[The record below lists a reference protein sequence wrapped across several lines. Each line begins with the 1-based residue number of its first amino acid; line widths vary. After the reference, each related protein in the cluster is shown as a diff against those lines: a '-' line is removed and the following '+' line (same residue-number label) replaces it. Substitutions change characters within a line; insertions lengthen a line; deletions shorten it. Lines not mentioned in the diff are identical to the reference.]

1 MSCAR
6 DEASAVFM
14 YHADQIIG
22 VTHNGVIC
30 DECNKSNI
38 KGSRWKCSRTNVN
51 VGARQGKLPKA
62 AYGFWEDAVVK
73 RGPDWEWGSQDGG
86 NGKTGKIKKLYN
98 WKCSQLDGE
107 GNGAT
112 VQWDES
118 RVCTNYRI
126 GANGKVD
133 VIAVRP
139 TAIGPYYKQ
148 HLPII
153 DKDLLH
159 STDED
164 SYSFNEGDTVAINV
178 NWDEMKRLQVGHG
191 GVNDDME
198 ESVGRIGTVMSVM
211 PTGDIAVKI
220 VYKISGILALL
231 AGSSDVVKSSISV
244 YNPRCLCKVESF
256 SSGDKVRV
264 HSNKD
269 VIIKMQEGRGGWNDA
284 MSDSLGK
291 VGDVLSVDDDGDV
304 KVNVNGHQWTF
315 SPAALKKL
323 PSPTAGSLQDRNL
336 LPGTDEDSH
345 NFSEGDAVAINV
357 NWDEMKRLQVG
368 HGDVNDDM
376 KGCIGQIGKV
386 MRVTPNGDIVES
398 FSTGDK
404 VKVRSNKD
412 VIIKMQEGR
421 GGWNDAMSDS
431 LGKVGDVLS
440 VDDDGDV
447 KVKVNGHQLTFS
459 PAALKKLPSS
469 TADSLQG
476 DIRDALL
483 EGLRKLLVGSL
494 EDGNLMI
501 AATKNGDKDTVESIL
516 KKDRQAANVKNGET
530 SPLQIACHKG
540 YLEIAEIL
548 LRYGADIYHLDN
560 DGDTALHYAAIGSS
574 LELVKLLIRNKAALD
589 LQNKKGLTALHIA
602 VWKGGVE
609 IVRTLADSNADV
621 NTQDKEGDTPL
632 HDAIFQ
638 DRTDIVDILL
648 RLPSIYICHYNKK
661 GFNPLHLAA
670 VKGKDDAV
678 KLMLDKAP
686 EFVNIQKEDGF
697 SPLHVAIVNGHEDI
711 VYFMLNEGNCQL
723 ELKTCKGH
731 TAIMLAAMEGY
742 IGIMKLL
749 ISHGANVM
757 SEDNDGDTLL
767 HTVLMRFQAMSLVA
781 EQLTGIESVPDIAEI
796 LSQIDRPKASPLAIA
811 CYLVKEGADL
821 HHCNHA
827 GKSSLDIVTEPAI
840 KNILGKF
847 KEKRMSIISSPTST
861 SPPRSNMPSGTAL
874 DTVQGAAS
882 SPGPGAVTN
891 ADVCQDCKEFL
902 IDAEFKPCGHKLCCQ
917 SCADNF
923 KKCKECKREITSVS
937 AFLPSSMPICKLCE
951 ENKANI
957 RMLPCNHVIVCHG
970 PAPEDDV
977 DADSSNCAKFV
988 LKIHALWHFLV
999 VTVAAM
1005 FVQLSCRNV
1014 TSAVNQSPK
1023 KLLYMTTELF

>member
-1 MSCAR
+1 MSIELAR
-6 DEASAVFM
+6 PGTRVVRGPNWKYGNQDGGDGYVGTITSI
-14 YHADQIIG
+14 ADGKLVVQWDTSGYKRRYAFEGELRIFDTATVG

-38 KGSRWKCSRTNVN
+38 KGSRWKCSVCFDYDLCNRCYCKGRHSLNHAFNRIDKSRGPMVN

-62 AYGFWEDAVVK
+62 AYGFWEDAVVR

-98 WKCSQLDGE
+98 WINPLLDGD

-112 VQWDES
+112 VQWDQS
-118 RVCTNYRI
+118 SVCTNYRI
-126 GANGKVD
+126 GADGKVD
-133 VIAVRP
+133 LIAVRP
-139 TAIGPYYKQ
+139 TSIGTYYEQ

-178 NWDEMKRLQVGHG
+178 DWDEMKRLQVGHG
-191 GVNDDME
+191 AVNDDME

-231 AGSSDVVKSSISV
+231 AGSSDIVKSSISV

-256 SSGDKVRV
+256 STGDKVRV
-264 HSNKD
+264 HSNKE
-269 VIIKMQEGRGGWNDA
+269 VIIKMQVGRGGWNDA

-323 PSPTAGSLQDRNL
+323 PSSTAGSLQ
-336 LPGTDEDSH
+336 
-345 NFSEGDAVAINV
+345 
-357 NWDEMKRLQVG
+357 
-368 HGDVNDDM
+368 
-376 KGCIGQIGKV
+376 
-386 MRVTPNGDIVES
+386 GDI
-398 FSTGDK
+398 
-404 VKVRSNKD
+404 
-412 VIIKMQEGR
+412 
-421 GGWNDAMSDS
+421 
-431 LGKVGDVLS
+431 
-440 VDDDGDV
+440 
-447 KVKVNGHQLTFS
+447 H
-459 PAALKKLPSS
+459 
-469 TADSLQG
+469 
-476 DIRDALL
+476 DALL
-483 EGLRKLLVGSL
+483 EGLKKLLDGSL
-494 EDGNLMI
+494 EDGNLIM
-501 AATKNGDKDTVESIL
+501 AATKNGDKDTVERVL
-516 KKDRQAANVKNGET
+516 KKDRQAANVKNGVT

-540 YLEIAEIL
+540 YLEIAEMM
-548 LRYGADIYHLDN
+548 LRYGADIHYLDN

-589 LQNKKGLTALHIA
+589 LQNKKSLTALHIA
-602 VWKGGVE
+602 VLKGGVE

-621 NTQDKEGDTPL
+621 NTQDKAGDTPL
-632 HDAIFQ
+632 HHAISQ
-638 DRTDIVDILL
+638 DRTDIVKILL
-648 RLPSIYICHYNKK
+648 RLPSVHCCVYNKQ
-661 GFNPLHLAA
+661 GFNPLHVAA
-670 VKGKDDAV
+670 IKGSDVAV

-686 EFVNIQKEDGF
+686 ELVNIQGKDGL
-697 SPLHVAIVNGHEDI
+697 SPLHLAVHQGHEDI

-767 HTVLMRFQAMSLVA
+767 HIVLKRFQTMSLVA
-781 EQLTGIESVPDIAEI
+781 EQLTGIESVPDTAEI

-821 HHCNHA
+821 HHYNHA

-861 SPPRSNMPSGTAL
+861 SPPRNNMPSGTAL
-874 DTVQGAAS
+874 DTVQGVAL

-891 ADVCQDCKEFL
+891 ADVCRDCKECL

-923 KKCKECKREITSVS
+923 KKCKECKV
-937 AFLPSSMPICKLCE
+937 
-951 ENKANI
+951 
-957 RMLPCNHVIVCHG
+957 
-970 PAPEDDV
+970 
-977 DADSSNCAKFV
+977 
-988 LKIHALWHFLV
+988 
-999 VTVAAM
+999 
-1005 FVQLSCRNV
+1005 
-1014 TSAVNQSPK
+1014 
-1023 KLLYMTTELF
+1023 